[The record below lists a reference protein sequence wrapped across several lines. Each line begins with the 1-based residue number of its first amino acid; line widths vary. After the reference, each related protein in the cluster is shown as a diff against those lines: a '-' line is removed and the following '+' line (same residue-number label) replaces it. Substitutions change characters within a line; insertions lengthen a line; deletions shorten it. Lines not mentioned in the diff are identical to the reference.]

1 MKKIEE
7 ERDAVSKEFED
18 EQKKLENLFEM
29 KMISVLSKRRKKI
42 EDNPQFYS
50 EFWLR
55 AMTNHSVLKEYI
67 TEEDR
72 VPLKSLSDIR
82 IEKLNNGINFKLIFE
97 FKPNDYFSNVL
108 IEKVYYVTGEMLI
121 EKIESTKIDWKEG
134 KCLTSK
140 KVSKFLKNKKTAE
153 KKNVEVNDTKNSF
166 FNFFTELR
174 MPSVEEINKI
184 DFDLE
189 KEIGQQLDLEYEYAM
204 EFIEDLMPHALEYFM
219 GIKHDT
225 DEYVEYI
232 NEKVIENSE
241 KPKDKKK
248 KGKNKKKGAFFNFNI

>member
-1 MKKIEE
+1 
-7 ERDAVSKEFED
+7 
-18 EQKKLENLFEM
+18 
-29 KMISVLSKRRKKI
+29 MISVLSKRRKRI

-55 AMTNHSVLKEYI
+55 AMANHRVLKEYI

-72 VPLKSLSDIR
+72 GALKSLSDIR

-97 FKPNDYFSNVL
+97 FKLNDYFSNVL
-108 IEKVYYVTGEMLI
+108 IEKVYYVSGEMLI

-140 KVSKFLKNKKTAE
+140 IVTKHLKNKKSAE
-153 KKNVEVNDTKNSF
+153 KKNVEVNEAKNSF

-174 MPSVEEINKI
+174 MPSLEEINKI

-189 KEIGQQLDLEYEYAM
+189 KEIGQQFDLEYEYAM
-204 EFIEDLMPHALEYFM
+204 EFIEDLIPHALEYFM

-232 NEKVIENSE
+232 NEKIIENSE

-248 KGKNKKKGAFFNFNI
+248 KGKNKKKGGIFNFNF